1 MSIDAPN
8 SRFSGLAIR
17 VMSGLIMA
25 PLMIAIVVAGG
36 YWFIALMVL
45 SSLVALYEWYGFSR
59 SGPHALAVLLLGLVY
74 LTLCFSSYV
83 WLRFGFEAGAW
94 LALAVVMCVWASDT
108 GAYFAGK
115 FIGGPKMCPV
125 LSPKKTWA
133 GLAGAVLSCAVML
146 ELFLLLSPWLMPVIN
161 TDTGLN
167 AGRHWWGVFLAG
179 AVLGVVGQ
187 AGDLFISFFK
197 RRAHLKD
204 TGHIIPGHGGLLDRI
219 DALLLV
225 TPVFLLIYLACL
237 S

>member
-1 MSIDAPN
+1 MNALAPDN
-8 SRFSGLAIR
+8 RFSGLAIR
-17 VMSGLIMA
+17 MLSGLIMA
-25 PLMIAIVVAGG
+25 PLMIAIIVAGG
-36 YWFIALMVL
+36 YWFIGLMLV

-59 SGPHALAVLLLGLVY
+59 SGPRALPILLLGLVY
-74 LTLCFSSYV
+74 LCLSYSSYV
-83 WLRFGFEAGAW
+83 WLRFGFESGAW
-94 LALAVVMCVWASDT
+94 LAVAVVMGVWASDT

-133 GLAGAVLSCAVML
+133 GLAGSVVSCALML
-146 ELFLLLSPWLMPVIN
+146 ELFLLLSPRLDHLLS
-161 TDTGLN
+161 TDSGLN
-167 AGRHWWGVFLAG
+167 IAQHWWWVLLTG
-179 AVLGVVGQ
+179 AVLGIVGQ
-187 AGDLFISFFK
+187 MGDLFISFFK

-225 TPVFLLIYLACL
+225 APVFLLIYMAFR